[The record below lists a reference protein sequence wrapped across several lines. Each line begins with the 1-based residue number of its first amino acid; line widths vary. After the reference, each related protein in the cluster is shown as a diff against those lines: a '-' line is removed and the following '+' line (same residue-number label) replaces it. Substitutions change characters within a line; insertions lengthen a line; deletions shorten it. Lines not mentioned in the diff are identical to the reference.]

1 MVETRAEETHHLD
14 LGGQLSDAVNQTY
27 VLASQNFALFVV
39 HDDVLQDQLVRWHFS
54 IRMLEVDMRIL
65 VAYERN
71 KGVLCNFQIIW
82 LREDVIERQ
91 LNLFARVDK
100 CIAFLLRLYLENRIL
115 RVRYYL

>member
-39 HDDVLQDQLVRWHFS
+39 HNDVLQDQLVRWQFS
-54 IRMLEVDMRIL
+54 MRMLKVNMRIL

-71 KGVLCNFQIIW
+71 KGVLRYSQTIW
-82 LREDVIERQ
+82 LRKDVIERQ
-91 LNLFARVDK
+91 FNLFAWVDK
-100 CIAFLLRLYLENRIL
+100 GIAFLLGL
-115 RVRYYL
+115 

>member
-1 MVETRAEETHHLD
+1 MD

-65 VAYERN
+65 VADERN
-71 KGVLCNFQIIW
+71 KGILCNFQIIW
-82 LREDVIERQ
+82 L
-91 LNLFARVDK
+91 
-100 CIAFLLRLYLENRIL
+100 
-115 RVRYYL
+115 

>member
-1 MVETRAEETHHLD
+1 MD

-65 VAYERN
+65 AAYERN